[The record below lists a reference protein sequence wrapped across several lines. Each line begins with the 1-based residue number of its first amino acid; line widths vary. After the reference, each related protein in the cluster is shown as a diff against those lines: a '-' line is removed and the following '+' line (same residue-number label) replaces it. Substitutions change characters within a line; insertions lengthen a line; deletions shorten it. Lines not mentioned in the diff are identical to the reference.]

1 MSQAI
6 FALAGALVGVLGT
19 VLTELIRSRR
29 EELRFR
35 REALRITCAD
45 FISAI
50 TKVRVMAFDVQRHEL
65 DDDLKARIRELHGDA
80 RIHYERLR
88 LLTESRRAQEAAR
101 YALRH
106 AWSLILRSEGRPPR
120 PEEGDR
126 GALALLYDSL
136 SILLAET
143 RRELGVARPDD
154 VFAEPEEWLV
164 FPDQHPPSSAKP

>member
-6 FALAGALVGVLGT
+6 FALAGALVGILGT
-19 VLTELIRSRR
+19 VLTELIRSNR
-29 EELRFR
+29 EEQRFR
-35 REALRITCAD
+35 REALRLTCAD

-50 TKVRVMAFDVQRHEL
+50 TKVRVMAFDVHRHRL
-65 DDDLKARIRELHGDA
+65 DDDLKDRIRELHGDA

-120 PEEGDR
+120 AEEGER
-126 GALALLYDSL
+126 GALGSGTTPCRPCWL
-136 SILLAET
+136 
-143 RRELGVARPDD
+143 RPDANS
-154 VFAEPEEWLV
+154 VSHG
-164 FPDQHPPSSAKP
+164 QRMSSRNLRSG